1 MKSYKILV
9 LSLLVGGTLS
19 AQSIEDAIKKTENE
33 RFDLASGIYKKLIAN
48 DASNGDNYF
57 YYGESLLKDEK
68 LDSAKL
74 IWEQGIQQAPENALN
89 YVGLAKYQWF
99 TKDTVNANLNID
111 KAMDITKRK
120 YHPQKTEVLRQTAT
134 IFIETPENKK
144 LDYAISLVDKAIEL
158 DEPKNINNYIIKGDA
173 LDTKTPE
180 NGGPA
185 INTYNIALEINPN
198 STRAILR
205 KAYLYQRAKN
215 YKLANEMY
223 KQAQS
228 KDPNFAPAY
237 RKNAELYMM
246 FNQAD
251 AAIENWLKYINLNNT
266 LEAHYMYATALFQG
280 AKYCEAIKELDYL
293 NQNNF
298 DNFYIKRM
306 YAYSFVDCDE
316 FESNVAAEKGLN
328 YLSKFFE
335 AAPEDK
341 VFASDYRCKAMLL
354 QKEGK
359 DSLAIIELE
368 KAISM
373 DEKTAPDFLGDLANI
388 YLSKKNYEKVAETYN
403 RKANGDFNTLSVAEV
418 YNFAKAY
425 YFGTKDF
432 KMADSCFANLAERSP
447 SYIPAY
453 LWRGRCNFNLDE
465 NKDLWLAFPHYSKLM
480 EVVGEN
486 YTVPANKSSVI
497 EASKY
502 LGDYFVNNSEF
513 KDLEMAKKY
522 WSIVLELDPEDN
534 QAKIFMEANQ

>member
-9 LSLLVGGTLS
+9 LSLFVSGTLS
-19 AQSIEDAIKKTENE
+19 AQTLEDAIKKTENE
-33 RFDLASGIYKKLIAN
+33 RFDLASGLYKKLITNEAT
-48 DASNGDNYF
+48 NGDNYF

-68 LDSAKL
+68 LDSAKI
-74 IWEQGIQQAPENALN
+74 IWEQGIQKAPENALN
-89 YVGLAKYQWF
+89 YVGLAKYLWF

-111 KAMDITKRK
+111 KAMGITKRK
-120 YHPQKTEVLRQTAT
+120 YHPKKTEVLRQTAT

-144 LDYAISLVDKAIEL
+144 LDYAISLVDKAIKL

-185 INTYNIALEINPN
+185 INTYNIALDINPN

-223 KQAQS
+223 KLAQS

-237 RKNAELYMM
+237 RKNAEFYMM
-246 FNQAD
+246 FNKAD

-266 LEAHYMYATALFQG
+266 IEAHYSYATALFQG

-293 NQNNF
+293 TQNKF
-298 DNFYIKRM
+298 DNFYIQRM
-306 YAYSFVDCDE
+306 YAYSFVDCDD
-316 FESNVAAEKGLN
+316 FEAKIAAEKGLS
-328 YLSKFFE
+328 YLANFFE
-335 AAPEDK
+335 IAPKDK
-341 VFASDYRCKAMLL
+341 IYASDYRCKAMLL
-354 QKEGK
+354 QKDKK

-368 KAISM
+368 KAIAM

-388 YLSKKNYEKVAETYN
+388 YLSQKNYEKVTETYT
-403 RKANGDFNTLSVAEV
+403 RKSNGDFNTLSVAEV
-418 YNFAKAY
+418 YNYAKAY
-425 YFGTKDF
+425 YFGDKNF

-453 LWRGRCNFNLDE
+453 LWRGRCNFNLDTE
-465 NKDLWLAFPHYSKLM
+465 KDLWLAYPHYSKLM
-480 EVVGEN
+480 EVVGEKYN
-486 YTVPANKSSVI
+486 APINKSSVI

-502 LGDYFVNNSEF
+502 LGDYYVNNADF

-522 WSIVLELDPEDN
+522 WTIVFELDPEDN
-534 QAKIFMEANQ
+534 QAKIFLEANQ